1 MRFLSFLVA
10 ALFFFSV
17 SLHASDEGANN
28 EGYYRYPSI
37 HKDTVIFS
45 AEGDLWKTTLAGG
58 TATRLTTNHGREILP
73 VISPDGQQVVFLA
86 EYDGPANL
94 YIMPISGGLPRRLT
108 WSEGQVIPRGW
119 VNHQQILYATNER
132 TVFGENF
139 QLVTLNTE
147 TRERNWIPLAQAFEG
162 IFGASPTN
170 NMTLFFTR
178 LSGPL
183 HNIRH
188 YQGGTA
194 QNIWKYV
201 EGKEAIPLTKD
212 FPGTSR
218 HPLFWNQR
226 VYFVSDRDGSG
237 NLWSMDT
244 NGQNLIQHTFHKGL
258 DIEYPAQ
265 DDGQFVYQLG
275 PDLYALDLKQ
285 TDARPEKIQ
294 VTLTSDFEQR
304 RPHWLH
310 WPATYLSSYDLSP
323 DSTQLALS
331 ARGQITLL
339 PVKDGRTVTIP
350 SLGKGVFFESVQYLP
365 RSPHLL
371 GLASEGIYQSF
382 WLLPADGSQQAV
394 KIHQTDKTVVDDLVI
409 SPDNEFFA
417 WTDSDATVWLT
428 HIQSGVTE
436 MIRQFE
442 PRDIHPGQF
451 SWSPDSQWLTF
462 SSPASNRK
470 KQIYLFSLSDNQLT
484 AITSDRTD
492 SDFPVWSPNGKWLM
506 FISERFFHSRVMN
519 PFGSN
524 QPGPYS
530 DTNRGLFMYAMD
542 PEVIWPFEPENEVLQ
557 QKVARLM
564 KEEQK
569 QEKTSEEEQPQRI
582 TVQLD
587 GLQDRLYQ
595 MPVPPGNYYGL
606 GFASGYLFWGEPDSE
621 NTFTLYSLEVSNA
634 PDNEP
639 FIVASGLT
647 GYQPSKSGEQIL
659 IHGDNDE
666 FALIPVGV
674 AENNIDINPLSL
686 EQWRVYV
693 SPQDEWRQLLFNVWS
708 LLGNQFADRSMNG
721 TDWPAQLDTHLQML
735 NRVTNRNDL
744 NHLIGS
750 MISQLGVLHLEL
762 GGGDLRLNDKWSIES
777 SLGAIFS
784 QEDKGLLI
792 DQIYQTDPDF
802 PLKRSPLARP
812 GIRIEEGDSITAI
825 NHLPLDHQQPIEER
839 LTFKENQQVLLTVKK
854 PGIPDPIEQIVWPIS
869 PQESARL
876 RYDSWLYD
884 RQQRTEHQG
893 QGKLG
898 YVHLRGMEPD
908 NFEQWVQQYYP
919 IFKRGGL
926 ILDLRNNSG
935 GNIDSWITSRLQR
948 KAITFNSYMGSTTD
962 WNMPYAF
969 RGHIVVLVNEHTA
982 SDAEELAEDLRELGL
997 ATIIGSRTWGG
1008 RIWMFLSELMDQGF
1022 VSVPYIAGYRTNGR
1036 WLAENW
1042 GVEPDI
1048 QIDNLPHSTFN
1059 GSDAQLD
1066 KAIQF
1071 LLEKLEKEPVKI
1083 PSRPDFPIA
1092 RPEYNRGL

>member
-1 MRFLSFLVA
+1 MRFLIFLLVPW
-10 ALFFFSV
+10 FFFSA
-17 SLHASDEGANN
+17 SLSASN

-37 HKDTVIFS
+37 HKNTVVFS

-58 TATRLTTNHGREILP
+58 TATRLTTNHGREVLP
-73 VISPDGQQVVFLA
+73 AISPDGQQVTFLA
-86 EYDGPANL
+86 EYDGPDNL
-94 YIMPISGGLPRRLT
+94 YIMPISGGLPNRLT
-108 WSEGQVIPRGW
+108 YSEGQVTPRGW
-119 VNHQQILYATNER
+119 INDRQILYATNER

-139 QLVTLNTE
+139 QLVTLDTE
-147 TRERNWIPLAQAFEG
+147 TRVRNWIPLAQAFEG
-162 IFGASPTN
+162 SFDAGPDNSQN
-170 NMTLFFTR
+170 NSRALFFTR
-178 LSGPL
+178 LSGPF

-194 QNIWKYV
+194 QNIWKYLD
-201 EGKEAIPLTKD
+201 GKEAIPLTKD

-244 NGQNLIQHTFHKGL
+244 DGKNLIQHTFHKGL

-265 DDGQFVYQLG
+265 DNGQFVYQLG
-275 PDLYALDLKQ
+275 PDLFALDLKQ
-285 TDARPEKIQ
+285 TDAKPEKIQ
-294 VTLTSDFEQR
+294 ITLASDFEQR

-310 WPATYLSSYDLSP
+310 WPADYLSSYDLSP
-323 DSTQLALS
+323 DSTQLALT

-339 PVKDGRTVTIP
+339 PVKDGRTVSIP
-350 SLGKGVFFESVQYLP
+350 SPGKDVFFQTAQYLT
-365 RSPHLL
+365 RSSYLV

-382 WLLPADGSQQAV
+382 WLLPANGSNQPV
-394 KIHQTDKTVVDDLVI
+394 KIHQTDKTVIEAPVI

-428 HIQSGVTE
+428 HIQSGKTE
-436 MIRQFE
+436 AIRQFE
-442 PRDIHPGQF
+442 PQDTYPGQF

-492 SDFPVWSPNGKWLM
+492 SDFPVWSPSGKWLM
-506 FISERFFHSRVMN
+506 FISERFFRSRVKN

-524 QPGPYS
+524 QPEPYS
-530 DTNRGLFMYAMD
+530 DTNRGLFMLAMD
-542 PEVIWPFEPENEVLQ
+542 PEAIWPFEPENEVLQ
-557 QKVARLM
+557 QKIARLLE
-564 KEEQK
+564 KEQQGEPS
-569 QEKTSEEEQPQRI
+569 EKEQPQRI
-582 TVQLD
+582 TVQLN

-606 GFASGYLFWGEPDSE
+606 DFSDDYLFWGEPDSE
-621 NTFTLYSLEVSNA
+621 NTFTLYSLKVSNV
-634 PDNEP
+634 PNNQP

-647 GYQPSKSGEQIL
+647 GYQPSESGEQLL

-674 AENNIDINPLSL
+674 PKSSIEINPLSL

-693 SPQDEWRQLLFNVWS
+693 SPQDEWRQLLSDVWS
-708 LLGNQFADRSMNG
+708 LLANQFADRSMNG

-735 NRVTNRNDL
+735 NRVTNRSDL

-750 MISQLGVLHLEL
+750 MIGQLGVLHLEID
-762 GGGDLRLNDKWSIES
+762 GGDLRFNDKWSIES
-777 SLGAIFS
+777 SLGALFS
-784 QEDKGLLI
+784 REDKGLLI
-792 DQIYQTDPDF
+792 DQIYKTDPDF

-812 GIRIEEGDSITAI
+812 GIQIEEGDSITAI
-825 NHLPLDHQQPIEER
+825 NNLPLNHQQPIEEL

-854 PGIPDPIEQIVWPIS
+854 PGIPAPIEQVVWPIL
-869 PQESARL
+869 PQESVSL
-876 RYDSWLYD
+876 RYDSWVYD

-919 IFKRGGL
+919 VFNRGGL

-948 KAITFNSYMGSTTD
+948 KAITFNSTMGSTVD

-982 SDAEELAEDLRELGL
+982 SDAEELAEDLRNLGL
-997 ATIIGSRTWGG
+997 ATIIGTRTWGG
-1008 RIWMFLSELMDQGF
+1008 RIWMFFSELMDQGY
-1022 VSVPYIAGYRTNGR
+1022 VTVPYIAGYRANGR
-1036 WLAENW
+1036 WLTENW
-1042 GVEPDI
+1042 GIEPDI
-1048 QIDNLPHSTFN
+1048 QIDNLPYSTFS
-1059 GSDAQLD
+1059 GSDSQLD

-1071 LLEKLEKEPVKI
+1071 LLEKLEKEPVET
-1083 PSRPDFPIA
+1083 PARPDFPIA
-1092 RPEYNRGL
+1092 RP